1 MQQMVVSMA
10 GQGQNN
16 PPEERLSGQLEQLAS
31 MGFVDRQ
38 ANIQA
43 LIATYGDVNAAI
55 DRLLNSRGQQPGGQ
69 QS

>member
-1 MQQMVVSMA
+1 MQQMVVGMA

-16 PPEERLSGQLEQLAS
+16 PPEERFSSQLEMLAS

>member
-1 MQQMVVSMA
+1 
-10 GQGQNN
+10 
-16 PPEERLSGQLEQLAS
+16 
-31 MGFVDRQ
+31 MGKNLTFTIR
-38 ANIQA
+38 IIFFSA

>member
-1 MQQMVVSMA
+1 
-10 GQGQNN
+10 
-16 PPEERLSGQLEQLAS
+16 

-55 DRLLNSRGQQPGGQ
+55 DRLLNSRSAPGGQ
-69 QS
+69 SS